1 MVALQAPT
9 PFDPKNWGE
18 RVDIKT
24 ISQSRIPARG
34 PESWR
39 PLPHDTFVTMIEQAF
54 DRHGFEISEPVHY
67 RAKSRQNVKIK
78 DPSEFGRFLS
88 LYGIGHPGLP
98 DIEGLNWES
107 GFGNSYDMSTAAG
120 GGIGTRLQVCSNGEY
135 MGSMFGF
142 KRKHTVG
149 IDREDTGRFESIYTL
164 VDNCVGG
171 LLTHASS
178 VAQKIHVQT
187 VTECSDVDARW
198 VILEAAKRGVIGAA
212 ATMRVL
218 EHWET
223 PEHVEFKDRNV
234 WSLRNS
240 FTSNDR
246 GQSLLTQS
254 DRFKQ
259 LSGILDDRFGTA
271 ESAES
276 LDSSEETVSMA
287 ADF

>member
-1 MVALQAPT
+1 MLVPQAPT

-24 ISQSRIPARG
+24 ISQSRIPVQG

-39 PLPHDTFVTMIEQAF
+39 PLPHGTYVTMIEQAF
-54 DRHGFEISEPVHY
+54 DRHGFEISDPVHY
-67 RAKSRQNVKIK
+67 RAKSRQNEKIK
-78 DPSEFGRFLS
+78 DQPTYGRFLS
-88 LYGIGHPGLP
+88 LYGIAHPGLP
-98 DIEGLNWES
+98 DVAGLNWES

-149 IDREDTGRFESIYTL
+149 IDREREGAFESIYSL
-164 VDNCVGG
+164 VDNCVGR
-171 LLTHASS
+171 LLTSATS
-178 VAQKIHVQT
+178 VAQKIEVQT

-223 PEHVEFKDRNV
+223 PEHPEFKDRNV
-234 WSLRNS
+234 WSLRNA

-246 GQSLLTQS
+246 GQSLMTQS
-254 DRFKQ
+254 DRFGR
-259 LSGILDDRFGTA
+259 LGGILDERFQIG
-271 ESAES
+271 ESPNPVT
-276 LDSSEETVSMA
+276 DEEAFVS